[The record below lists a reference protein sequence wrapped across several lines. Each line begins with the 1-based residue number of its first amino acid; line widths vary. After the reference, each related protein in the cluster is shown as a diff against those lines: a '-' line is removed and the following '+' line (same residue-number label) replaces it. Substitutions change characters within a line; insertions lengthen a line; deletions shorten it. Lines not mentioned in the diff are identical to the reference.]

1 MLIANNNSTT
11 KQVEYL
17 YTTSNCIY
25 CNHCSF
31 HRYNVTQREPVAE
44 EHSITIDLETLN
56 QHESIQ
62 LFSKLS
68 ILSAII

>member
-1 MLIANNNSTT
+1 LNILILLVIAFIIITAAF
-11 KQVEYL
+11 
-17 YTTSNCIY
+17 IG
-25 CNHCSF
+25 
-31 HRYNVTQREPVAE
+31 YNVTQREPVAE

>member
-1 MLIANNNSTT
+1 LNILILLVIAFIVITA
-11 KQVEYL
+11 VF
-17 YTTSNCIY
+17 IG
-25 CNHCSF
+25 
-31 HRYNVTQREPVAE
+31 YNVTQREPVAE
-44 EHSITIDLETLN
+44 EYNITIELETLN

>member
-1 MLIANNNSTT
+1 MLLVIVFIVITA
-11 KQVEYL
+11 VF
-17 YTTSNCIY
+17 IG
-25 CNHCSF
+25 
-31 HRYNVTQREPVAE
+31 YNVSQREPVAE
-44 EHSITIDLETLN
+44 EHNITIELETLN

>member
-1 MLIANNNSTT
+1 MLLVIAFIVITA
-11 KQVEYL
+11 VF
-17 YTTSNCIY
+17 IG
-25 CNHCSF
+25 
-31 HRYNVTQREPVAE
+31 YNVSQREPVAE
-44 EHSITIDLETLN
+44 EHNITIELETLN